1 MYLKVQPKK
10 CYVYTLYCT
19 LNVYRFLIKII
30 KYFITTYF
38 KFRFADFMKKNY
50 CEIKGQHKYVDYDAT
65 SFVKLSCQPSKAEGI
80 GFKYNYEIKFIPE
93 QSKYY
98 HIIFRVPIC
107 KTNKTLTT
115 EVVDFKIY
123 ENNKEVDYTMRIPV
137 GCK

>member
-1 MYLKVQPKK
+1 
-10 CYVYTLYCT
+10 
-19 LNVYRFLIKII
+19 
-30 KYFITTYF
+30 
-38 KFRFADFMKKNY
+38 MKKFH
-50 CEIKGQHKYVDYDAT
+50 CEIKGQRKYVDYDAT
-65 SFVKLSCQPSKAEGI
+65 SFVKLSCQPSKVEGI